1 MGVGKGGVAVEY
13 LISCERVRRKRFWS
27 GPLPGLRQEPSG
39 AGDACREA
47 SGVSAA
53 MLGILPQNGKS
64 LPMRRVCIG

>member
-1 MGVGKGGVAVEY
+1 MGVGEGGAAVEY
-13 LISCERVRRKRFWS
+13 LISCERVRRKRFRS

-53 MLGILPQNGKS
+53 MLRILPKTV
-64 LPMRRVCIG
+64 RVYR